1 MELFIIF
8 FENIILGFTIMFFPV
23 SDNVL
28 IMWMC
33 YVCGLVC
40 ELGVHIPKPK
50 KIHDICR
57 QKPLFIVHAPPCSL
71 KDSNVSLK
79 VKIMKEK

>member
-1 MELFIIF
+1 MELFIKKI
-8 FENIILGFTIMFFPV
+8 ENILLGFTIMFFPV
-23 SDNVL
+23 FDNVL

-33 YVCGLVC
+33 YVCGLIC

-50 KIHDICR
+50 KIHGICR
-57 QKPLFIVHAPPCSL
+57 QKPPFIVHSPPCSL
-71 KDSNVSLK
+71 KDSNASLK